1 MSTVGTVLIQ
11 FRNVR
16 IVAEG
21 AADVTFQSH
30 TIQGADPLK
39 RGRPNVMK
47 TYVGDMREVGRGVPS

>member
-30 TIQGADPLK
+30 TIQGADPLSGDGTV
-39 RGRPNVMK
+39 RVGWGR
-47 TYVGDMREVGRGVPS
+47 SS